1 MRFKFI
7 KFFSQ
12 CSVITLNFSLWHR
25 GCISSLIPLL
35 TINDM
40 NRLDPDVESLC
51 QKIINIASDSVDA
64 TPVIALKPLF
74 KSVVSASVHITSSEE
89 TSSLISLKTTIDCLF
104 AILDEENSS
113 ANWVYMLHEICKLIF
128 RPELLR
134 REYKSEQKNEM
145 PVLRAFETLL
155 KMGGTTKPHICK
167 TTVSIISSAWL
178 DDSNDAGVLA
188 IPYRSHI
195 VDLLTY
201 KEGKVDESALHQSSY
216 QENIKGLPKKTD
228 SSSITRAFV
237 LVFLSK
243 LPSLESITDVV
254 LHELLHFV
262 IDELLEIGYK
272 GPTVGKPFI
281 TGSEE
286 CEPIRDYFVILVLIT
301 TLLFLCYFRCSRCSI
316 MASFMLTKQIHN

>member
-1 MRFKFI
+1 MKGA
-7 KFFSQ
+7 K
-12 CSVITLNFSLWHR
+12 
-25 GCISSLIPLL
+25 
-35 TINDM
+35 
-40 NRLDPDVESLC
+40 RLDLDVGNLC
-51 QKIINIASDSVDA
+51 QKVVDIASDSVDA

-74 KSVVSASVHITSSEE
+74 KSVVSSSVHITSSEE
-89 TSSLISLKTTIDCLF
+89 TCTLVSLKTTIDCLF
-104 AILDEENSS
+104 AILDEENTS
-113 ANWVYMLHEICKLIF
+113 ANWVYMLHEICKLVF

-134 REYKSEQKNEM
+134 REYQTEKKNEM
-145 PVLRAFETLL
+145 PILRAFEKLL

-167 TTVSIISSAWL
+167 TAVSIISLSWL
-178 DDSNDAGVLA
+178 GAGDEDSNDTGVLA

-216 QENIKGLPKKTD
+216 QENVEGLPKNTD
-228 SSSITRAFV
+228 ASSITRAFV

-254 LHELLHFV
+254 LCELVHFI
-262 IDELLEIGYK
+262 IDELIEIGYK

-286 CEPIRDYFVILVLIT
+286 CESIRGFCIFV
-301 TLLFLCYFRCSRCSI
+301 TLC
-316 MASFMLTKQIHN
+316 